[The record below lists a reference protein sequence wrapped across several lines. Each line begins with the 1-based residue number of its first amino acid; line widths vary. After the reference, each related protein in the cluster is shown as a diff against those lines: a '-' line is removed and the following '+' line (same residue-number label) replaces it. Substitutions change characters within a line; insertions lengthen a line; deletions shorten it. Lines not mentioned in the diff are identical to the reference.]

1 MNFTHLLQKEQ
12 ERKELEVLIKQLQE
26 KVEEEDER
34 QQQVEQT
41 SEPDEDWLLETNVN
55 QPEVY

>member
-1 MNFTHLLQKEQ
+1 LQKEQ
-12 ERKELEVLIKQLQE
+12 ERKELEVLIEQLQE
-26 KVEEEDER
+26 RVEEEDER